1 MMDAFHTP
9 EADKLAERLAEINAR
24 HATSMR
30 KMRLAENIT
39 LVLVST
45 LLMFGGCLALEHTLS
60 IQAKDRQESVAWV
73 K

>member
-1 MMDAFHTP
+1 MDAFHTP
-9 EADKLAERLAEINAR
+9 EADKLAKRVAEINAR

-30 KMRLAENIT
+30 KMRFVENIM

-60 IQAKDRQESVAWV
+60 IQAKANQESLAWA